1 MTARTCDGR
10 AFRILTVLDEYTRE
24 PLAILVEQHISSEDV
39 IDQLF
44 HLFNF
49 RGIPEYLRSDNGPEF
64 TAKVIREWL
73 NRLGV
78 TTLFIELGSPWE
90 NGYVKSF
97 NGKLRDELI
106 NREVF
111 TTLLEAK
118 ILTENWRRDC
128 NEVRPHSSLGYRPP
142 APEAIQPPL
151 TPAPLTQKV
160 VSSRGAGQGEFRASS
175 GHQHYPAIRFSPVRL
190 TLVQ

>member
-1 MTARTCDGR
+1 MYGATISWQLGHPMAGLFGYSRFLMSIQGSVWLYWWGR
-10 AFRILTVLDEYTRE
+10 
-24 PLAILVEQHISSEDV
+24 HISSEEV
-39 IDQLF
+39 VDQLF
-44 HLFNF
+44 HLFVF
-49 RGIPEYLRSDNGPEF
+49 RRIPEYLRSDNGPEF

-78 TTLFIELGSPWE
+78 TTLLIELGSPWE
-90 NGYVKSF
+90 NGYVESF
-97 NGKLRDELI
+97 NGKLGDELI

-118 ILTENWRRDC
+118 ILIKNWRRDY

-142 APEAIQPPL
+142 APEAIQLAL

-160 VSSRGAGQGEFRASS
+160 VSLLGADQYSV
-175 GHQHYPAIRFSPVRL
+175 FSQR
-190 TLVQ
+190 